1 MCRLGV
7 LPCREAPSRGSAN
20 RRETMNKLK
29 LLALAA
35 LAAAT
40 VGTGALA
47 GPAPA
52 SAATATTTTSATRS
66 LERPRIC
73 FVFGPWKYCI

>member
-1 MCRLGV
+1 V
-7 LPCREAPSRGSAN
+7 N

-29 LLALAA
+29 MFALTA

-47 GPAPA
+47 AAPSA
-52 SAATATTTTSATRS
+52 SAAAPKQPHAAKKVAVASTA
-66 LERPRIC
+66 ERPKLC
-73 FVFGPWKYCI
+73 FYLILYKYCI